1 MKKIHILVALVGLYA
16 LAVVPAAAQAPP
28 DAIQWKVAHSF
39 RMVSAVEYEL
49 YDKSNQLGHVSNG
62 PGVELGWVQGHM
74 GGLWE
79 FRHEAPPNTTDH
91 RRRPI
96 STTDKVAL
104 YNTNARRY
112 LKYYARTAAVVEV
125 AWTTT
130 ASYEWQ
136 LHDQSTAGEQVNFAL
151 FNLRVRK
158 YLVSRGQQLGI
169 ALGWYATPTTPAT
182 LSFSLT
188 LSAHPINQGWV
199 PYVGKFPII
208 GVANGN
214 LLTVQNAS
222 SSATLMFLKPG
233 KTTPDCADPNAT
245 IRVAPRA
252 MMTADQM
259 KILYGP
265 ASPRFPISFLAC
277 LTTPTT
283 QTISSTPINI
293 TYKLDP

>member
-1 MKKIHILVALVGLYA
+1 MKKIHILVALVSLYA
-16 LAVVPAAAQAPP
+16 LAVVPAAAQTPP
-28 DAIQWKVAHSF
+28 DAIQWKVAHAF
-39 RMVSAVEYEL
+39 RLVSAVEYEL
-49 YDKSNQLGHVSNG
+49 YDKNTQLGHVSNG

-112 LKYYARTAAVVEV
+112 LKYYARNTAVVEV

-169 ALGWYATPTTPAT
+169 NLGWYSAPTTPAT

-188 LSAHPINQGWV
+188 LSAQQITQGWV
-199 PYVGKFPII
+199 PYLGKFPILGI
-208 GVANGN
+208 ANGN
-214 LLTVQNAS
+214 LLTVRNDS
-222 SSATLMFLKPG
+222 SSATLLFVKPG
-233 KTTPDCADPNAT
+233 KSTNNCGDPNAT
-245 IRVAPRA
+245 FRVAPRA
-252 MMTADQM
+252 TMTTEQM
-259 KILYGP
+259 KTLYG
-265 ASPRFPISFLAC
+265 SETPRLPITFLAC
-277 LTTPTT
+277 LSSPTP
-283 QTISSTPINI
+283 QSISLTHVTI